1 MRLYFQSF
9 KDLLSKK
16 SDSYFDTC
24 EKTPLWNFKMFIE
37 TNDLKYFSSKLK
49 YDAKLQNVADAFFT
63 NYIELT
69 NNRKV
74 ENRYVTMF
82 EIMRLENKYKCV
94 SLLLNAMYNYDAKL
108 GKESFQ
114 KMVDILKQ
122 WNYTIDV
129 SKDVFKQIETINNR
143 LQGIKTKIELIRGK
157 LEEKDN
163 ESKDKPNF
171 DTELI
176 NISRILELKYR
187 LTVKELNVA
196 EFIGYQQQ
204 AQKLVEQQQQSKAKK

>member
-1 MRLYFQSF
+1 MRLYFQNF

-16 SDSYFDTC
+16 SVEYFDTC
-24 EKTPLWNFKMFIE
+24 KKMPLENFDSFID
-37 TNDLKYFSSKLK
+37 TNDLKYFSSNLK
-49 YDAKLQNVADAFFT
+49 YDAKLQNIADSFFT

-129 SKDVFKQIETINNR
+129 NKDVFKQIETINNR

-157 LEEKDN
+157 LDEKDV

-171 DTELI
+171 NDELI

-196 EFIGYQQQ
+196 EFIGYQQKAHQ
-204 AQKLVEQQQQSKAKK
+204 EVEQQSKSKK

>member
-1 MRLYFQSF
+1 MKLYCQNF
-9 KDLLSKK
+9 KDLLNKK

-24 EKTPLWNFKMFIE
+24 EKMPLHNFKMFIE

-49 YDAKLQNVADAFFT
+49 YDAKLQNIADAFFT

-74 ENRYVTMF
+74 ENRYITMF

-108 GKESFQ
+108 GKESFD
-114 KMVDILKQ
+114 KMVEVLKQ
-122 WNYTIDV
+122 WNYTIDTT
-129 SKDVFKQIETINNR
+129 KDIFKQIESINNR

-157 LEEKDN
+157 LDEKDN
-163 ESKDKPNF
+163 DSKDKPNF

-204 AQKLVEQQQQSKAKK
+204 AHQVVEQQNKSKK

>member
-1 MRLYFQSF
+1 MRLYFQNF

-16 SDSYFDTC
+16 SDSHFDTC
-24 EKTPLWNFKMFIE
+24 EKMPLWNFKMFIE

-49 YDAKLQNVADAFFT
+49 YDSKLQNIADAFFT

-108 GKESFQ
+108 GKESFN

-122 WNYTIDV
+122 WNYSIDV
-129 SKDVFKQIETINNR
+129 NKDVFKQIETINNR
-143 LQGIKTKIELIRGK
+143 LQGIKTKIELIRAK
-157 LEEKDN
+157 LDEKDV

-171 DTELI
+171 DAELI
-176 NISRILELKYR
+176 NISRILELRFQLK
-187 LTVKELNVA
+187 VKDLNVS

-204 AQKLVEQQQQSKAKK
+204 AHQLVEQQSKSKK

>member
-1 MRLYFQSF
+1 MKLYCQNF

-24 EKTPLWNFKMFIE
+24 EKMPLWNFKMFIE
-37 TNDLKYFSSKLK
+37 TNDLKYFSTKLK
-49 YDAKLQNVADAFFT
+49 YDAKLQNIADAFFT

-108 GKESFQ
+108 GKESFN

-122 WNYTIDV
+122 WNYSIDV
-129 SKDVFKQIETINNR
+129 NKDVFKQIETINNR
-143 LQGIKTKIELIRGK
+143 LQGIKTKIELIRAK
-157 LEEKDN
+157 LDEKEV

-171 DTELI
+171 DAELI
-176 NISRILELKYR
+176 NISRILELRFQLK
-187 LTVKELNVA
+187 VKDLNVS

-204 AQKLVEQQQQSKAKK
+204 AHQVVEQQSKIKK

>member
-1 MRLYFQSF
+1 M
-9 KDLLSKK
+9 
-16 SDSYFDTC
+16 
-24 EKTPLWNFKMFIE
+24 PLWNFKMFIE
-37 TNDLKYFSSKLK
+37 TNDLKYFSTKLK
-49 YDAKLQNVADAFFT
+49 YDAKLQNIADAFFT

-108 GKESFQ
+108 GKESFN

-122 WNYTIDV
+122 WNYSIDV
-129 SKDVFKQIETINNR
+129 NKDVFKQIETINNR
-143 LQGIKTKIELIRGK
+143 LQGIKTKIELIRAK
-157 LEEKDN
+157 LDEKEV

-171 DTELI
+171 DAELI
-176 NISRILELKYR
+176 NISRILELRFQLK
-187 LTVKELNVA
+187 VKDLNVS

-204 AQKLVEQQQQSKAKK
+204 AHQVVEQQSKIKK